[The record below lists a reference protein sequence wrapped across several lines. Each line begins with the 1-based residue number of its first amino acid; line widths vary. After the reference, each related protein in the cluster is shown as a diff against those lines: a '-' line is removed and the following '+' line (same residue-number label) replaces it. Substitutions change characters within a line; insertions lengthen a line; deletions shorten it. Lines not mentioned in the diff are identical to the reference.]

1 MRSVILCRSPRARG
15 GRSNGVFQLF
25 RPSFARAIRV
35 TETHA
40 ESETDSVVG
49 HSNSEISFLP
59 ELRPAIFVE
68 E

>member
-1 MRSVILCRSPRARG
+1 MG
-15 GRSNGVFQLF
+15 FFQLF